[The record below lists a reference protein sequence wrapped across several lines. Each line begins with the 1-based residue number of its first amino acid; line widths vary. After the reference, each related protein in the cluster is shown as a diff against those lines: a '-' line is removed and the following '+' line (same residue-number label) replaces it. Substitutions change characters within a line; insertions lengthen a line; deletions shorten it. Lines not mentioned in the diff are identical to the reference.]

1 MTRILL
7 LHGPN
12 LNLLGSREPSI
23 YGALTLDD
31 INRRVLE
38 TAGRLDVEVRPYQS
52 NHEGALI
59 DAVHDAR
66 TWAHGIVINPGAYG
80 HYSYALRDA
89 FASVNLPAIEVHLS
103 NIHAREPF
111 RHESVIAPVV
121 TGMVCGLGWRGYVH
135 AVEILVALIAERAER
150 PQA

>member
-23 YGALTLDD
+23 YGTLTLDD
-31 INRRVLE
+31 INQRVNERAAALG
-38 TAGRLDVEVRPYQS
+38 AEVRPFQS
-52 NHEGALI
+52 NHEGDLV
-59 DAVHDAR
+59 DAVQEAR
-66 TWAHGIVINPGAYG
+66 TWAQGIVINPGAYG

-89 FASVNLPAIEVHLS
+89 FASVNLPAVEVHLS

-111 RHESVIAPVV
+111 RHQSVIAPVV
-121 TGMVCGLGWRGYVH
+121 NGMICGLGWRGYVH
-135 AVEILVALIAERAER
+135 AVEILVELIRER
-150 PQA
+150 QG

>member
-7 LHGPN
+7 LNGPN
-12 LNLLGSREPSI
+12 LNLLGTREPSI

-31 INRRVLE
+31 VCQRVIE
-38 TAGRLDVEVRPYQS
+38 AGGRLDAEVRAFQS

-66 TWAHGIVINPGAYG
+66 TWAQGIIINPGAYA

-89 FASVNLPAIEVHLS
+89 FASVNLPAVEVHIS
-103 NIHAREPF
+103 NIHAREAF

-135 AVEILVALIAERAER
+135 ALEMLVELIRERTQ
-150 PQA
+150 P